1 MKEELEVRRTTQ
13 AKVERDRADLTQ
25 ELEDLNRRLGQ
36 AEGESL
42 ASGRKLRDRKQNYRS
57 FTGIWKRPRCT
68 LRQLLKLRHAYILI
82 DRKSQVEDL
91 QQIKQKLEKDKSDLQ
106 LEVDDHLTH
115 VEQMT
120 ELR

>member
-1 MKEELEVRRTTQ
+1 M
-13 AKVERDRADLTQ
+13 
-25 ELEDLNRRLGQ
+25 
-36 AEGESL
+36 
-42 ASGRKLRDRKQNYRS
+42 
-57 FTGIWKRPRCT
+57 
-68 LRQLLKLRHAYILI
+68 RQLLKLRHAYILT
-82 DRKSQVEDL
+82 DRKSQIENL